1 MEARDW
7 PQVAA
12 CKAQLHACEVA
23 LASGIAVR
31 TRIPLA
37 DDELPD
43 IFHMAAEGRH
53 GPSPGLRS
61 VKTATGTIL
70 SSPASVEAEITD
82 YVSALFQGRHAASP
96 NGPVD
101 SGHTFQPDEAFFP
114 AFLDGLPSLS
124 VEDREALE
132 RPLTL
137 GELQEA
143 VEGAAPHKSPGLDGL
158 SYELYKATFQEVGP
172 PLLDAFNAMLD
183 EGILTASLRQGV
195 VRLLPKVAGV
205 PMASQLRPITLLGT
219 DYKLLTKIL
228 VARLIPVLPSVLRS
242 TQLCSVRGRSIF
254 DGPASILSKVTFE
267 SICVRES
274 LRISLVTLPL
284 SLQVTKVSIFFI

>member
-1 MEARDW
+1 MEA
-7 PQVAA
+7 
-12 CKAQLHACEVA
+12 EV
-23 LASGIAVR
+23 
-31 TRIPLA
+31 T
-37 DDELPD
+37 EY
-43 IFHMAAEGRH
+43 F
-53 GPSPGLRS
+53 
-61 VKTATGTIL
+61 
-70 SSPASVEAEITD
+70 
-82 YVSALFQGRHAASP
+82 SALFQGRHVASP
-96 NGPVD
+96 DGPVD

-114 AFLDGLPSLS
+114 AFLEGLPSLS
-124 VEDREALE
+124 EEDKEALE
-132 RPLTL
+132 QPLTL

-158 SYELYKATFQEVGP
+158 SYELYKTTFTEVGP
-172 PLLDAFNAMLD
+172 PLLDAFNAMLA

-254 DGPASILSKVTFE
+254 DGPASILSSAEYLHRHQKPGYLMSLDFFHAYDRVSLPWVDKVWRPWALEPFSE
-267 SICVRES
+267 AG
-274 LRISLVTLPL
+274 
-284 SLQVTKVSIFFI
+284 